1 MNKDIDELMK
11 DWDVNEAPVFSDK
24 EELKKLVLER
34 LKEEPVLVE
43 DRHVRVHKG
52 WLTIGAIAALALL
65 TFNIVYFS
73 SNTEANV
80 SAEQVASLS
89 MDDLYELKKVSQE
102 VNDLFPEGVRWIS
115 KDGDKLEIKTG
126 ESDFDSSQIA
136 IRYVVL
142 EKIDSGWKQIHM
154 TDIITRTG
162 ETVELAGKT
171 KGHVWAHDAG
181 EGVFALDSE
190 LEFNLH
196 GEVAKI
202 NFSSGLEKS
211 KSHEVKVIKLN
222 GREYKI
228 YQAILEV

>member
-1 MNKDIDELMK
+1 MSKDIDELMK
-11 DWDVNEAPVFSDK
+11 EWDVKERPVFADK
-24 EELKKLVLER
+24 EELKKRVLER
-34 LKEEPVLVE
+34 LREKPTLVE

-52 WLTIGAIAALALL
+52 WLTSGVIAALALL

-73 SNTEANV
+73 SNTENAAT
-80 SAEQVASLS
+80 AEQVAALS
-89 MDDLYELKKVSQE
+89 MDDLYELKKVSEE
-102 VNDLFPEGVRWIS
+102 VNNLFPEGVRWIS

-126 ESDFDSSQIA
+126 ASDLDSSQIA

-142 EKIDSGWKQIHM
+142 EKMDSGWEQIHM

-162 ETVELAGKT
+162 EAVELVGKT
-171 KGHVWAHDAG
+171 KGHVWVHDAG
-181 EGVFALDSE
+181 QGVFALDSE
-190 LEFNLH
+190 LEFHLN
-196 GEVAKI
+196 GGIAKI

-211 KSHEVKVIKLN
+211 KSQEVKFIKLN